1 MEETTKLLDELR
13 ADKPAALEQAI
24 RTYSPCV
31 AAVIACQLGS
41 FGTQADVEELTSD
54 VFFALWQ
61 WRNRL
66 KTDNLRGWLMI
77 TARNKARDWL
87 RKQKLV
93 TTELEDWLC
102 LPDDQAQRLLETKE
116 RNELLG
122 RALDNLDEET
132 RMLILRHYFYGQSTA
147 DMAVE
152 LDMNRSTIKNRL
164 ARGRKKLKD
173 ILKEGGCDLE
183 D

>member
-1 MEETTKLLDELR
+1 M
-13 ADKPAALEQAI
+13 EQAI
-24 RTYSPCV
+24 RTYSSSV

-41 FGTQADVEELTSD
+41 FGTQSDVEELTAD

-66 KTDNLRGWLMI
+66 KTDNLRSWLVT

-87 RKQKLV
+87 RKRKYT
-93 TTELEDWLC
+93 TTELEDWLT

-116 RNELLG
+116 RNILL
-122 RALDNLDEET
+122 RQALDSLDVET
-132 RMLILRHYFYGQSTA
+132 RELFLRHYFYGQSTA
-147 DMAVE
+147 DLAEE
-152 LDMNRSTIKNRL
+152 LHINRSTIKNRL
-164 ARGRKKLKD
+164 ARGRKKLQD
-173 ILKEGGCDLE
+173 TLKEGGYDLE

>member
-13 ADKPAALEQAI
+13 AGKPAALEQAI

-66 KTDNLRGWLMI
+66 KTDNLRGWLSV

-93 TTELEDWLC
+93 TTELEDWLV
-102 LPDDQAQRLLETKE
+102 LPDDQLQRLLEEQE
-116 RNELLG
+116 RNAIV
-122 RALDNLDEET
+122 RKALDSLDGET
-132 RMLILRHYFYGQSTA
+132 RELFLRHYFYGQSTA
-147 DMAVE
+147 DLAEE
-152 LDMNRSTIKNRL
+152 LEMNRSTIKNRL
-164 ARGRKKLKD
+164 ARGRKKLKE
-173 ILKEGGCDLE
+173 ILTEGGYNVE